1 MQLTSVL
8 SVAALAATAVADLG
22 LLFPAPQLNSVSIP
36 PQVQPS
42 ACTPAPAPTGNGKR
56 SLALLENLFCTKKC
70 FKLSVGL
77 NTCQG
82 LKSCECQFLDGFE
95 WTQKCLAC
103 AKTQYIN
110 GIDEINAAIAKC
122 HPVVSPPPA
131 PAPPAPAPTAP
142 AESNPPQSSAPAPQ
156 PQPTTLSPV
165 TPACLPP
172 PGPCT
177 PAPQTPAN
185 GKRFLGLIAKK
196 ECQDKCLG
204 LLGVMG
210 ACWKDPDCI
219 CAVIRNSDD
228 NVNACIQC
236 TQQYNMNQYM
246 NVRQDLMN
254 YVQHCAPEKVPA
266 TTVCA

>member
-1 MQLTSVL
+1 MQLTSVI
-8 SVAALAATAVADLG
+8 SVAAFAATAVADLG
-22 LLFPAPQLNSVSIP
+22 LLFPAPGLNSVSIP

-42 ACTPAPAPTGNGKR
+42 ACTPAPEATGNGKR

-122 HPVVSPPPA
+122 HPVVTPSPTPA
-131 PAPPAPAPTAP
+131 PAPQSQAPQSEAPPAPA
-142 AESNPPQSSAPAPQ
+142 
-156 PQPTTLSPV
+156 PTTLSPV
-165 TPACLPP
+165 TPACLPA

-177 PAPQTPAN
+177 PAPSAPAN
-185 GKRFLGLIAKK
+185 GKRFLGLLAKK
-196 ECQDKCLG
+196 ECQNKCLG

-210 ACWKDPDCI
+210 SCWKDPECI
-219 CAVIRNSDD
+219 CAVIRNSED

-266 TTVCA
+266 QTVCA